1 MSRSYKRPWIVDQ
14 SWKYWGKRF
23 ASRRIRKLPLD
34 SFGNY
39 MNYKRYYSQYDICDY
54 KWIVHP
60 TDDYYL
66 KSQRK

>member
-34 SFGNY
+34 SFGNH
-39 MNYKRYYSQYDICDY
+39 MNYKRYYPQYDICDY